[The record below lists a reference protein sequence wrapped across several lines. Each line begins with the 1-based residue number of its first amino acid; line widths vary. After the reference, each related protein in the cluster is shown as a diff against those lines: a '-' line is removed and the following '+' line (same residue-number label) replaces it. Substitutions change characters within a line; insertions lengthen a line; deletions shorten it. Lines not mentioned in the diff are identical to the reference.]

1 MVEVQSMIINKRF
14 NFNFGIS
21 EPKQKNNIVL
31 FYLSS
36 KEKIKS
42 NFITFPEAF
51 SKKFSKELK
60 EVNDKGI
67 VRYLKDYKYI

>member
-1 MVEVQSMIINKRF
+1 MVKVQSMIINKRF
-14 NFNFGIS
+14 NFNFDIS

-42 NFITFPEAF
+42 NFITFNQSGYFINTFFA
-51 SKKFSKELK
+51 
-60 EVNDKGI
+60 
-67 VRYLKDYKYI
+67 